1 MDGYALRLLFV
12 QLSFYT
18 ISRIHLTRLAVPVK
32 ACTSRVEYDD
42 TLDYNALI
50 FDNIYFPFI
59 STDES
64 FAMTTNT

>member
-1 MDGYALRLLFV
+1 MLSDYYSFSYLF
-12 QLSFYT
+12 T
-18 ISRIHLTRLAVPVK
+18 ISHIHLTRLAVSVN

-42 TLDYNALI
+42 TLDYNKLVI

-64 FAMTTNT
+64 FAMTTNARD